1 MGGAV
6 HGPGNVTPAAEF
18 NTLADP
24 TAAARVF
31 ALTSPRPESTMP
43 PTIPQ
48 PLSDNSTETGDG
60 KPERIILPPYP
71 PAEKLFPSASGSSQG
86 RLKIILFPLDITGLH
101 TIRRDEFT
109 LATASR
115 LQAGSPLAEW
125 VTGFMNPTFL
135 TMETLHH
142 GHSGGATALELHDP
156 LTVWYALTFDQSDDG
171 SASQQQQQ
179 QQLWRIS
186 EGEDIRVET
195 VGQWTKGMIVVDRRT
210 RKKGGETEEEVVGDK
225 GGWLSKM
232 KGNRVGRCVGTPG
245 ERELARFWLERVF
258 GGDGYVAS

>member
-6 HGPGNVTPAAEF
+6 YGPGNATPMAEF
-18 NTLADP
+18 NSLADP
-24 TAAARVF
+24 TAAARIF

-43 PTIPQ
+43 PTISQ
-48 PLSDNSTETGDG
+48 PSSDSSAKTGDD
-60 KPERIILPPYP
+60 KLERVILPPYP
-71 PAEKLFPSASGSSQG
+71 SAETLFPSALGSEG
-86 RLKIILFPLDITGLH
+86 RLKIILFPLDITGRH
-101 TIRRDEFT
+101 TIRREEFT

-142 GHSGGATALELHDP
+142 GHSGGATALNLHDP
-156 LTVWYALTFDQSDDG
+156 LTVWYALTFERLDALG
-171 SASQQQQQ
+171 K
-179 QQLWRIS
+179 QLWSIS

-225 GGWLSKM
+225 GGWLSRM

-258 GGDGYVAS
+258 GGADSIVTR

>member
-6 HGPGNVTPAAEF
+6 HRPGNATPAAEF

-24 TAAARVF
+24 TAAARIF

-43 PTIPQ
+43 PTISQ
-48 PLSDNSTETGDG
+48 PSSDGSTKTGDG

-71 PAEKLFPSASGSSQG
+71 SAEELFPSALGSEG
-86 RLKIILFPLDITGLH
+86 RLKIILFPLDITTPH
-101 TIRRDEFT
+101 AIRRDEFT
-109 LATASR
+109 HATAPR

-125 VTGFMNPTFL
+125 VTGFMSPTFL
-135 TMETLHH
+135 TIEKLHH
-142 GHSGGATALELHDP
+142 GHSGGATSLKLHDP
-156 LTVWYALTFDQSDDG
+156 LTVWYTLTFEQSDG
-171 SASQQQQQ
+171 SASQ
-179 QQLWRIS
+179 LWSIS
-186 EGEDIRVET
+186 EREDIRVET

-225 GGWLSKM
+225 GGWLSNM

-258 GGDGYVAS
+258 GGADSLVHTVRSGGA

>member
-1 MGGAV
+1 MGGV
-6 HGPGNVTPAAEF
+6 VYGPGNATPAAEF

-24 TAAARVF
+24 TAAARIF

-43 PTIPQ
+43 PTISKP
-48 PLSDNSTETGDG
+48 SSAKTGDEEL
-60 KPERIILPPYP
+60 KRTILPPYP
-71 PAEKLFPSASGSSQG
+71 SAETLFPSTLGSEG

-135 TMETLHH
+135 TVETLHH
-142 GHSGGATALELHDP
+142 GHSGGATALDLHDP
-156 LTVWYALTFDQSDDG
+156 LTVWYALTFERLDALG
-171 SASQQQQQ
+171 N
-179 QQLWRIS
+179 QLWSIS

-210 RKKGGETEEEVVGDK
+210 RKKGGDTEEEVMGDK

-232 KGNRVGRCVGTPG
+232 KGNRVGRCIGTPG

-258 GGDGYVAS
+258 GNADSIVTR